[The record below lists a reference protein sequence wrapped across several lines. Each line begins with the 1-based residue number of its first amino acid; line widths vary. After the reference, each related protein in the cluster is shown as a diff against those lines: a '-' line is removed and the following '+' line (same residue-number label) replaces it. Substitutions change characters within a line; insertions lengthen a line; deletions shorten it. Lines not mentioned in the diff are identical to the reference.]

1 MSPHALR
8 RLIVLAVVLGIGATA
23 FVPLRR
29 EALLTGQTTPRC
41 GNGLAEWPGEWC
53 DDGNQSNAD
62 SCTNACQFPR
72 CGDGFVQTGVEQ
84 CDDGNTNPGDGCS
97 AVCTLEAAASCGNGL
112 AESPTEECDDGN
124 ADNTDRCTTSCRL
137 ARCGDGFVQ
146 QGEGCDDGNTNPNDG
161 CDCMTLSNNAQCIG
175 ITDVPPS
182 VTAGQRFTATVT
194 MKNTGG
200 KEWTQKNTNDQPN
213 HYLYDVDWKNGG
225 FTTMRWGV
233 ATALLPTSR
242 VNPSANAAF
251 SIAATA
257 PAQAGSYTFQWAM
270 LENGA
275 GYFGATCTKTIT
287 VTAAASSA
295 AQTSSAAPPPSSA
308 SSQSSRPLG
317 CGNGIREGYEQCD
330 DGNADNTDFCSN
342 ACHIQRCGDDICQ
355 VNAGESSYSCVVD
368 CRSQCPRCGNGI
380 REEYEQCD
388 DGNLIDTDACR
399 NNCRNPQFGTCGDL
413 ICNSSESWMSC
424 PSDCFYSWCGNGIQ
438 EGYEECDDGN
448 ANLYDACQNCKIAR
462 CGDGVTQTGVEECDA
477 GLPCNMNWDAAAVGC
492 TPSCRLPACGDG
504 FCQQQVPATGYNESC
519 NDCPSDCGSCPNL
532 CGNRRLDPGEECD
545 DGNTTNGDGCSS
557 ACKTEVASAC
567 RNGRDD
573 TDRDA
578 DIDCADIGCIDPD
591 SQVGNAVRCDPDG
604 ATETDPWDTAGD
616 RLPDFFDNPMLIR
629 NPSVE
634 VQRESRVSSF
644 FRRLLG
650 QAIPPDDEKIA
661 CVEAGGIVLESDFR
675 ISNNLSQV
683 NIKKISCADKK
694 VPYTFPQKISPTQ
707 DALSARGA
715 IAQGCY
721 SGVAGDPVGG
731 CYGAASKWM
740 RDFVLAAAKEQEKPS
755 LQNGRIHR
763 IVLEWC
769 RADCV
774 CQGAKDDATDTKKR
788 IQDAAKTKRDDV
800 QAQYSAMVLNGS
812 PEQVAKALEWSTRT
826 LADIA
831 AKEKE
836 DLDALQNV
844 MDGAT
849 GQCFQQCMTGQRF
862 QAACP
867 AREPDCCSSM
877 CISTMCPVQR
887 PTAVTNMRYI
897 SLCEYLAQVA
907 LPCGGQGPG
916 GPGSTI
922 ILPATS
928 SSSAPVPTDIGT
940 SSSVVSDVPAA
951 PPVSTASAP
960 PVPVAPPTSQGASS
974 LSVVISARSESS
986 SSRSSG
992 GSSVRSS
999 APASVVFSVSSVRQS
1014 SSAVSSSRMSSAAS
1028 VAMQRSSALL
1038 SAVCPPDPCADGGS
1052 AYCGGRA
1059 MLCVP
1064 LSVLPCFS
1072 CTAAGSVASSS
1083 IRSVAAAFSVASAAS
1098 SKPAPLAVPPPPL
1111 TPPPSSRPPLPPPAP
1126 PIPAVVATLPTDV
1139 LPALVRCGDGRREG
1153 GEECDDGNLRDFD
1166 GCSGDC
1172 FLERG
1177 ICGDDTVQSLLGEQ
1191 CEPSSHD
1198 VRLPYGCSPLC
1209 RFTSAL
1215 CGNGRPDPG
1224 EECDGGAANSDVSN
1238 AYCRTDCGLA
1248 RCGDRIVDAPTE
1260 SCDDGNRVGG
1270 DGCSDACIVER
1281 AAPLSPLAAQ
1291 VFDLPTVPGM
1301 PTTASPVTYTLPWQA
1316 QQQQQVQGVIIN
1328 TLPPQNVGSGPGTL
1342 GVMAAGAAA
1351 GVGWARRK
1359 HR

>member
-1 MSPHALR
+1 MSPRALR
-8 RLIVLAVVLGIGATA
+8 RLIVLAVVLGIGAMA

-97 AVCTLEAAASCGNGL
+97 AVCTLEAAASCGNGRL
-112 AESPTEECDDGN
+112 DPGEECDDYN
-124 ADNTDRCTTSCRL
+124 SL
-137 ARCGDGFVQ
+137 PGDG
-146 QGEGCDDGNTNPNDG
+146 CAP
-161 CDCMTLSNNAQCIG
+161 DCKREPLTNNAQCVG
-175 ITDVPPS
+175 ITAPSS
-182 VTAGQRFTATVT
+182 VTAGQSFTATVT
-194 MKNTGG
+194 MKNTGT
-200 KEWTQKNTNDQPN
+200 KPWNTPN

-225 FTTMRWGV
+225 FTAMRWGT
-233 ATALLPTSR
+233 ATAQLPMSP
-242 VNPSANAAF
+242 VAASATAAF
-251 SIAATA
+251 AIAATA

-275 GYFGATCTKTIT
+275 GYFGATCAKTIS
-287 VTAAASSA
+287 VIAVASSSPST
-295 AQTSSAAPPPSSA
+295 QTSSTGTLPVGGACGDLICQSNESCVNCPSDCICT
-308 SSQSSRPLG
+308 L
-317 CGNGIREGYEQCD
+317 CGNGIREGSEQCD
-330 DGNADNTDFCSN
+330 DGNSNT
-342 ACHIQRCGDDICQ
+342 
-355 VNAGESSYSCVVD
+355 
-368 CRSQCPRCGNGI
+368 
-380 REEYEQCD
+380 
-388 DGNLIDTDACR
+388 LDACP
-399 NNCRNPQFGTCGDL
+399 NCT
-413 ICNSSESWMSC
+413 
-424 PSDCFYSWCGNGIQ
+424 
-438 EGYEECDDGN
+438 
-448 ANLYDACQNCKIAR
+448 IAI
-462 CGDGVTQTGVEECDA
+462 CGDGYRHVGVEECDR
-477 GLPCNMNWDAAAVGC
+477 GSSGNWNVDAFEAGC
-492 TPSCRLPACGDG
+492 TDSCRMPTCGDG

-532 CGNRRLDPGEECD
+532 CGDNVVQTGEQCD

-557 ACKTEVASAC
+557 ACKSEGGEC
-567 RNGRDD
+567 NDGRDNA
-573 TDRDA
+573 DRDSDA
-578 DIDCADIGCIDPD
+578 DCRDIGCIDPE
-591 SQVGNAVRCDPDG
+591 SQVGSAVRCDPG
-604 ATETDPWDTAGD
+604 GVTETDPWDAAET
-616 RLPDFFDNPMLIR
+616 LPDFFDSPGLIR

-634 VQRESRVSSF
+634 VRRESPVSLF

-650 QAIPPDDEKIA
+650 QAIPPAQNA
-661 CVEAGGIVLESDFR
+661 CVEAGGIVMESTFR
-675 ISNNLSQV
+675 ISNDLSAANV
-683 NIKKISCADKK
+683 KRNSCAPK
-694 VPYTFPQKISPTQ
+694 VRSYTYPQKIAPTQ

-721 SGVAGDPVGG
+721 SGCNTTVSA
-731 CYGAASKWM
+731 WM
-740 RDFVLAAAKEQEKPS
+740 RDFVLATAKEQEKPS

-763 IVLEWC
+763 IELEWC

-774 CQGAKDDATDTKKR
+774 CQGAKNDATDTKKR
-788 IQDAAKTKRDDV
+788 IQDAGKTKRDDV
-800 QAQYSAMVLNGS
+800 QAQYSAVVLNGS

-867 AREPDCCSSM
+867 AREPDCCSAM
-877 CISTMCPVQR
+877 CISEMCPVQR
-887 PTAVTNMRYI
+887 PTAVTTMRYI

-1098 SKPAPLAVPPPPL
+1098 SKPAPFAVPRPPPL
-1111 TPPPSSRPPLPPPAP
+1111 TPPPSSRPPLPPLAP

-1139 LPALVRCGDGRREG
+1139 LPALVRCGDGRRDG

-1215 CGNGRPDPG
+1215 CGNGQPDPG
-1224 EECDGGAANSDVSN
+1224 EECDGSAANSDAPN

-1260 SCDDGNRVGG
+1260 SCDDGNRVSG
-1270 DGCSDACIVER
+1270 DGCSSSCASER
-1281 AAPLSPLAAQ
+1281 AAPATLAAQ
-1291 VFDLPTVPGM
+1291 VFSFPLPRSEQLSAQVSPPLLQTWQAVP
-1301 PTTASPVTYTLPWQA
+1301 PAVTAS
-1316 QQQQQVQGVIIN
+1316 
-1328 TLPPQNVGSGPGTL
+1328 GPSTL